1 MKFLRVRTF
10 RKLPYEVNTGIA
22 LSCLERFALLIDQMT
37 TENLRVKSEFAEKN
51 NMTTSELIFDG
62 NPTDRKI
69 KKRKRR
75 KTLLVLLGLL
85 LLWGMINL
93 CITLIF
99 SGMIPHRYASAQEGR
114 EIMLSNTEYYD
125 NMTQN
130 DIDFRMRKSGA
141 TKEELLEASRES
153 VSDFN
158 FIDKWYL
165 NSRLARMA
173 LHFKL
178 KGYDLPEVEKIVFI
192 KADMELESGA
202 SGYTHGTQIY
212 LNGDMV
218 TIYALMD
225 IIPGFSEYMNKLL
238 YHELFHC
245 LTRSNPQFRADMYSL
260 IHFTVTDTEYELPPC
275 VLERY
280 ISNPDVEHHDSY
292 ATFLIDGEPIDC
304 YTACI
309 TTKSY
314 AEAQS
319 GFMSNDTT
327 ALVPVDGTDIY
338 YTSEQASNFDEVFGT
353 NTGYVT
359 DPEECMADNF
369 AYAMLYGM
377 EGNKGKGYPNPEII
391 QGIIDYLKQ

>member
-1 MKFLRVRTF
+1 M
-10 RKLPYEVNTGIA
+10 
-22 LSCLERFALLIDQMT
+22 
-37 TENLRVKSEFAEKN
+37 
-51 NMTTSELIFDG
+51 
-62 NPTDRKI
+62 
-69 KKRKRR
+69 
-75 KTLLVLLGLL
+75 
-85 LLWGMINL
+85 
-93 CITLIF
+93 
-99 SGMIPHRYASAQEGR
+99 
-114 EIMLSNTEYYD
+114 
-125 NMTQN
+125 
-130 DIDFRMRKSGA
+130 
-141 TKEELLEASRES
+141 
-153 VSDFN
+153 
-158 FIDKWYL
+158 
-165 NSRLARMA
+165 
-173 LHFKL
+173 
-178 KGYDLPEVEKIVFI
+178 
-192 KADMELESGA
+192 
-202 SGYTHGTQIY
+202 
-212 LNGDMV
+212 NGDMV

-260 IHFTVTDTEYELPPC
+260 IHFTVTDTVYELPSC

-377 EGNKGKGYPNPEII
+377 KGNDGKGYPNPEII